1 MVIRTLKMMV
11 SLVTSGTVILPS
23 VAQEAASNKIEG
35 NPNILLIMVDD
46 LGLGDLSCQYAKD
59 VQTPN
64 IDRLFHQGVRM
75 DNFYANSSVSS
86 PSRAGLLTGC
96 FPDMVGV
103 PGVIRTD
110 PKGSWG
116 YLSPDAT
123 LLPEMM
129 KKAGYQ
135 TAIIGKWH
143 LGLESPNLFAC

>member
-64 IDRLFHQGVRM
+64 I
-75 DNFYANSSVSS
+75 SSRRSY
-86 PSRAGLLTGC
+86 GQLLC
-96 FPDMVGV
+96 KF
-103 PGVIRTD
+103 IRIFS
-110 PKGSWG
+110 K
-116 YLSPDAT
+116 
-123 LLPEMM
+123 
-129 KKAGYQ
+129 
-135 TAIIGKWH
+135 
-143 LGLESPNLFAC
+143 

>member
-64 IDRLFHQGVRM
+64 IDRLFSGYGR
-75 DNFYANSSVSS
+75 S
-86 PSRAGLLTGC
+86 TG
-96 FPDMVGV
+96 
-103 PGVIRTD
+103 
-110 PKGSWG
+110 SN
-116 YLSPDAT
+116 
-123 LLPEMM
+123 
-129 KKAGYQ
+129 Q
-135 TAIIGKWH
+135 
-143 LGLESPNLFAC
+143 N